1 MKKEVL
7 ESIDNVAIYPMIS
20 FAIFGLFFIAAG
32 IYVFKMKKELIE
44 RMESL
49 PMDDQT
55 SDK

>member
-1 MKKEVL
+1 MKKEAL

>member
-1 MKKEVL
+1 MKKEAL

-20 FAIFGLFFIAAG
+20 FAIFGLFFIAPG
-32 IYVFKMKKELIE
+32 VYVFKMKKELIE

-55 SDK
+55 SEK